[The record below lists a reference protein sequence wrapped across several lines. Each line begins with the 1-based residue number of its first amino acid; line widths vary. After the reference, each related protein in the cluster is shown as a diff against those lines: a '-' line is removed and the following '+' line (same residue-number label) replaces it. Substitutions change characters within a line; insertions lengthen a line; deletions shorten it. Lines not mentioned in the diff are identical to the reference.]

1 MNIRIFIQLQI
12 CSKLILAESGP
23 SFTATDLDF
32 LKNVHLTAHSMETS
46 SLPFVLNM
54 KRGGSDE
61 AMDTAVINEKEE
73 GAEEIS
79 TKGEA
84 EVDGSEIELVLKA
97 AGLEVVLPPPPSG
110 ADSDPD
116 GIPTRFLRMHKDK
129 RRAALE
135 SYKGTL
141 KWRKEN
147 DVDNTLNKPH
157 PNFDVCK
164 MLIPHYIPG
173 FDAAGNVILVQ
184 RPGLFNVELKNKNN
198 VTDDDLVNHMVYVL
212 ECCWSL
218 VSPPKVNEDGFLED
232 CVMTSIIDMTGINLG
247 IIRQRSKI
255 DFASKFVSLMSSHY
269 PSRSFKTLIINAP
282 KWFHTLFNFFKPI
295 LRESTR
301 KKIEILSSGRTQD
314 RVLRELLGDST
325 PDELL
330 SSTPTVLSDE
340 HAVGK
345 AGPHSNIE
353 IELQE
358 FCRNRLQAFN
368 LTMNSLKT

>member
-1 MNIRIFIQLQI
+1 MNIRILIQLQI

-23 SFTATDLDF
+23 SFTATDLAF
-32 LKNVHLTAHSMETS
+32 FKNVHLTAHSIETS
-46 SLPFVLNM
+46 SVPFVLNV

-61 AMDTAVINEKEE
+61 AMDTAVIDETEEKEE
-73 GAEEIS
+73 IS
-79 TKGEA
+79 SKEEA
-84 EVDGSEIELVLKA
+84 EVDGNEIELILKA

-116 GIPTRFLRMHKDK
+116 GIPTRFLRMHKGK
-129 RRAALE
+129 RRPALE

-141 KWRKEN
+141 EWRKEN

-157 PNFDVCK
+157 PNYDVCK

-212 ECCWSL
+212 ECCWSI
-218 VSPPKVNEDGFLED
+218 VSPPKVNEDGVLED

-301 KKIEILSSGRTQD
+301 KKIEILSSGKAQD
-314 RVLRELLGDST
+314 RVLRYVYD
-325 PDELL
+325 
-330 SSTPTVLSDE
+330 
-340 HAVGK
+340 
-345 AGPHSNIE
+345 
-353 IELQE
+353 
-358 FCRNRLQAFN
+358 
-368 LTMNSLKT
+368 